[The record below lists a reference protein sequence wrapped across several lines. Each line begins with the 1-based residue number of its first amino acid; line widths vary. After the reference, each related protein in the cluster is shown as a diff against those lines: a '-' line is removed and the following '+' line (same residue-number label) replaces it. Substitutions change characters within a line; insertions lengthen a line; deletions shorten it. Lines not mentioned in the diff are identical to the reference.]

1 MRDDNLMSQKNE
13 EEKNEI
19 IECSLI
25 RLVLVV
31 LQTDDYYYVTMHIL
45 LVLFVSLVEF
55 STEVLTTSVKL
66 YYPTK
71 VADKKHISQSK

>member
-13 EEKNEI
+13 EERNEI

-45 LVLFVSLVEF
+45 VLFVSLVEF

-66 YYPTK
+66 YYATK
-71 VADKKHISQSK
+71 DADKKHINQSK